1 MSTQNFKRSNN
12 KEMRYNIKIEKNNNK
27 KIYKKNGSS
36 KSPFWT
42 YLVSLERF
50 RRDDSNHILKY
61 HKTRW

>member
-12 KEMRYNIKIEKNNNK
+12 KEIRYNIKIKKNNK
-27 KIYKKNGSS
+27 KKYKKKGSS

-42 YLVSLERF
+42 YLVSLKKF
-50 RRDDSNHILKY
+50 RRDDSNHTLKY